1 MNYNNRTEHDT
12 PMESELKFMDTI
24 NPLMSFSIADIAE
37 MNQEIEIENS
47 DSDSSD
53 DSDEEP
59 VDIENPPLT
68 KVLRKRK
75 RAEKAEVN
83 LNFFSRP
90 EKEKIKFEI
99 DLEESKQGDFS
110 SSEDEMPSAKFRR
123 GFNFLI

>member
-1 MNYNNRTEHDT
+1 
-12 PMESELKFMDTI
+12 MESELKFIDTI
-24 NPLMSFSIADIAE
+24 NPLMSFSNADIAE
-37 MNQEIEIENS
+37 MNEEIENTE
-47 DSDSSD
+47 SDSSD

-75 RAEKAEVN
+75 RAEKDEVN

-99 DLEESKQGDFS
+99 ELEESKQGDFS

-123 GFNFLI
+123 GIYLIFLNFYKR